1 MGRLCLKLPV
11 ILGVLATALLV
22 SPALSQTC
30 TSQKLRNKND
40 YPNCTDL
47 HHLGAFLH
55 WNFNASNSSLSMAFV
70 APPAKTGGWV
80 AWAINPNS
88 TKMIGSQAI
97 LAFKSNGGA
106 VTIQTYDIKAYNIS
120 LSGLNLSYPVWDLK
134 AEESSGNITIYGKW
148 KLPAKTEMVN
158 QVWQVGPG
166 IHPNGYPIIHDVSS
180 NAENL
185 KSMGTLNLVTAVA
198 SSPASEPAASGPSG
212 NTAPGPGSAGSAP
225 SPGSSSGKNGVSRNR
240 DRAILSLCMP
250 LFVILGS
257 LIVF

>member
-1 MGRLCLKLPV
+1 MGRLCLKFAV

-22 SPALSQTC
+22 SPALSLTC
-30 TSQKLRNKND
+30 TSQKLNNKND
-40 YPNCTDL
+40 YPKCIDL
-47 HHLGAFLH
+47 PHLGAFLH
-55 WNFNASNSSLSMAFV
+55 WNFNASNSSLSMAFI

-88 TKMIGSQAI
+88 TRMAGSQAL

-106 VTIQTYDIKAYNIS
+106 VTIQTYDIKSYNFS
-120 LSGLNLSYPVWDLK
+120 MSGLNLSYPVWDLK

-148 KLPAKTEMVN
+148 KLPAKTEKVN
-158 QVWQVGPG
+158 QVWQVGPS
-166 IHPNGYPIIHDVSS
+166 INPNGYPMIHEVSS

-185 KSMGTLNLVTAVA
+185 KSMGTLNLVTAA
-198 SSPASEPAASGPSG
+198 AASPAPGPAALGPSG
-212 NTAPGPGSAGSAP
+212 STAPGPGSAGSAP
-225 SPGSSSGKNGVSRNR
+225 PGSSGGKNGVSRNR
-240 DRAILSLCMP
+240 DTAILSLCMP